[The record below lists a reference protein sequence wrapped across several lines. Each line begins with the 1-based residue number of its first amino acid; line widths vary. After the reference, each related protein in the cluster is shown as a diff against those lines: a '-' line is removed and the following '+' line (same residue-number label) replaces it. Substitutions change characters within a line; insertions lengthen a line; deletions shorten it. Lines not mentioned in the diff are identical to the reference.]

1 MATIVPTVLANSE
14 QYESYILKYA
24 QFAQR
29 IHIDLSDG
37 QFSPSKTVEIS
48 EIYWPYSQ
56 EVDLHIMYKDPI
68 PLLDEIIALTPNL
81 VIIHAEIDVDYRNFA
96 EKLKTAGIKFGL
108 ALLAE
113 TPVSKIVS
121 LVDILD
127 HVLIFS
133 GNLGHYGGVAN
144 FALISKISE
153 IKKFNS
159 NIEIGWDGGIN
170 QDNAKQLVNAGVDVL
185 DVGGFIAGAENS
197 REAYMKLSEAIA

>member
-81 VIIHAEIDVDYRNFA
+81 VIIHSEIDVDYRNFA

-185 DVGGFIAGAENS
+185 DVGGCIAGAENS

>member
-81 VIIHAEIDVDYRNFA
+81 VIIHSEIDVDYRNFA